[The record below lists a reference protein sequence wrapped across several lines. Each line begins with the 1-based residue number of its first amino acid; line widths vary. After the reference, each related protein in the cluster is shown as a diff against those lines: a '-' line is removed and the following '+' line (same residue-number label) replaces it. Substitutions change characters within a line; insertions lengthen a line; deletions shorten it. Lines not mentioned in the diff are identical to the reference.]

1 MTDLLEAL
9 LLGLAL
15 ALVFAAVAKADEPP
29 LGRATASLASE
40 SSIGRP
46 APPRAAEAAW
56 NLPATRPSRR
66 SDDGLRPAI
75 PGAFGS
81 AGLVGRRGP
90 A

>member
-15 ALVFAAVAKADEPP
+15 ALVFAAVAKADEPT
-29 LGRATASLASE
+29 LGRAPAGLSSE
-40 SSIGRP
+40 SSIDRP

-56 NLPATRPSRR
+56 NRPAARPPRR

-75 PGAFGS
+75 PGAPGS
-81 AGLVGRRGP
+81 AGLAWRRGP